1 MLTRE
6 ILLQLLGPLPVKAA
20 PELDW
25 LEAVDCGSYVRHKI
39 SYAAEPGERIEAF
52 LCVPSVGSGPYPAVY
67 CFHQHAGERLLG
79 KSEVVGLAGA
89 PDQAYAHELAERG
102 YVTLAPDAICFESR
116 ARTEDPVGYHVHAL
130 FSRLLHG
137 QTLLGKV
144 LFDVSAGLDVLM
156 ALPAVDGERLGF
168 LGHSYGGRMA
178 LFAPVFDRR
187 IRAAVSSCGSTS
199 FQEMLDYETGVQ
211 LDFVV
216 PGLLAHGDLGDVVR
230 LVNPASL
237 LILGATEDKWSLAV
251 ETLVAYAAPAFT
263 EGALAGAVLPGPH
276 QFGPALRSEAYAFL
290 DTHLGLVAPAG

>member
-6 ILLQLLGPLPVKAA
+6 TLLQLLGPLPAKADPDLA
-20 PELDW
+20 W
-25 LEAVDCGSYVRHKI
+25 LAAVDCGVYVRHKV
-39 SYAAEPGERIEAF
+39 SYAAEPGERIEAY
-52 LCVPSVGSGPYPAVY
+52 LCVPSAGQVPFPAVY
-67 CFHQHAGERLLG
+67 CAHQHAGERLLG

-116 ARTEDPVGYHVHAL
+116 ARVADPVGYHVHAL

-144 LFDVSAGLDVLM
+144 LFDLAAGLDILM
-156 ALPAVDGERLGF
+156 ALPEVDGDRLGF
-168 LGHSYGGRMA
+168 LGHSYGGRLA

-187 IRAAVSSCGSTS
+187 LKVAVSSCGALP
-199 FQEMLDYETGVQ
+199 FREMLAHETGVQ

-216 PGLLAHGDLGDVVR
+216 PGFLAHGDLGDVVR

-237 LILGATEDKWSLAV
+237 LILGAAEDKWSPDIEA
-251 ETLVAYAAPAFT
+251 LVAYAAPAFT
-263 EGALAGAVLPGPH
+263 EGRLAWAMHPGPH
-276 QFGPALRSEAYAFL
+276 RFAAAMREQAYAFL
-290 DTHLGLVAPAG
+290 DEHLG